1 MRQALRLAIKGRG
14 RTSPNPLVG
23 ALVVKDGVVVGRG
36 FHAKAGTP
44 HAEIHALKEA
54 GHRAKGATLY
64 VNLEPCCHYG
74 RTGPCTEAIIE
85 AGIKR
90 VVVAMTDPNPLVSG
104 KGIKR
109 LLEAGL
115 EVTAGVLEKEAR
127 QLNEVFVKYITAGRP
142 FVVCK
147 AAVSLDGKI
156 ATRSGQSKWITSP
169 EARAYAHRLRDW
181 YDAVLVGIGTVLSD
195 DPLLTARLPNG
206 RGRNPVKVIVDS
218 KARIPVNA
226 RVFSEES
233 PAPTILATTKGAPPE
248 KLEEIAAAGAQVVV
262 VNEGPRVDLQLLMDL
277 LAEKEITSVLIEGG
291 AEVHAS
297 AFRSKIVDKVVW
309 FIAPKLIGGREAPGP
324 IGGEGI
330 ENLREALALERVK
343 LKKIGP
349 DIYVEGYPNY
359 SSDGD

>member
-1 MRQALRLAIKGRG
+1 MRRVLRLAARGRG
-14 RTSPNPLVG
+14 GTSPNPLVG
-23 ALVVKDGVVVGRG
+23 AIVVKDGVVVGSG
-36 FHAKAGTP
+36 YHAKAGTP

-54 GHRAKGATLY
+54 GTRAKGATLY

-104 KGIKR
+104 KGLKR

-115 EVTAGVLEKEAR
+115 EVTTGVLEKEAR
-127 QLNEVFVKYITAGRP
+127 QLNEVFIKYITFGRP
-142 FVVCK
+142 FVVSK

-156 ATRSGQSKWITSP
+156 ATSKGQSKWITSP
-169 EARAYAHRLRDW
+169 QARAYAHVLRDW
-181 YDAVLVGIGTVLSD
+181 YDAILVGVGTVLSD
-195 DPLLTARLPNG
+195 DPLLTTRLSGGGG
-206 RGRNPVKVIVDS
+206 RHPVKVIVDS
-218 KARIPVNA
+218 KARTPVSA
-226 RVFSEES
+226 RIFSEES
-233 PAPTILATTKGAPPE
+233 PAPTIIATTKGAPPE

-262 VNEGPRVDLQLLMDL
+262 VNEGPRVDLQLLMGL
-277 LAEKEITSVLIEGG
+277 LAAKEITSVLIEGG

-309 FIAPKLIGGREAPGP
+309 FIAPKLIGGSDAPGP
-324 IGGEGI
+324 IGGEGV
-330 ENLREALALERVK
+330 ESLSEAVVLERVR

-349 DIYVEGYPNY
+349 DICVEGYPNY
-359 SSDGD
+359 STDGD